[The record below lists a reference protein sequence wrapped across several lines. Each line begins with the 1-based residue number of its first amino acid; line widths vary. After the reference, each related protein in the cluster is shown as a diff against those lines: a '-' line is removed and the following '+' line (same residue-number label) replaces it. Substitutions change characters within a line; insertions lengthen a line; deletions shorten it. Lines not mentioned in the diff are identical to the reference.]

1 VAGNG
6 VMILAEKKIFIL
18 AGKYIAGYKYRG
30 KYNQPSFISKDH
42 WARVAFSM

>member
-18 AGKYIAGYKYRG
+18 AGKYIAGYKSSDKKRMPAIG
-30 KYNQPSFISKDH
+30 GILFLI
-42 WARVAFSM
+42 